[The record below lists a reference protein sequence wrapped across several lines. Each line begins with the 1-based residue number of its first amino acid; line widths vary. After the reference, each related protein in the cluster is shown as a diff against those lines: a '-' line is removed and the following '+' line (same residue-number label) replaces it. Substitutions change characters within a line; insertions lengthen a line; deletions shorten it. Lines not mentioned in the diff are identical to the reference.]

1 LDSKAKSEEGI
12 LMKLAVFVWEFP
24 PRIIGGLG
32 TYISEIAPRFV
43 KMGSDV
49 TVFTLN
55 DGTLEEHEVQNGI
68 DVYRP
73 KILNSEDVVPT
84 VVAEDIRRWGT
95 GIRFF
100 ADLTMSNILSA
111 DRLINQLVRKEHRD
125 YDAVI
130 VHDWLSIMGGM
141 IAKRELARPLIF
153 HLHSTEKGRNL
164 GEGSK
169 TVQNLEYVGG
179 EKADHLVTVSY
190 NMRDELISQG
200 LSQNKINVV
209 YNGVDPRKYDPGEVS
224 PERIQ
229 QVRGRYG
236 ITPDEYMVLFVG
248 RIVVVKGVDRLVQAM
263 TTVKKT
269 IPKAKLVIVGTSDMQ
284 YSIEE
289 LARTLK
295 LEDRVKFRF
304 EFIPEEDRIAHYA
317 AADLC
322 VFPSLY
328 EPFGIVA
335 LEAMSMAKPVVVGA
349 TKGSGMRE
357 FVIPNGPDKCG
368 LHINPYEPN
377 DIAWGITSALE
388 DVKLAKEMGMNGRR
402 LVLETYNW
410 DAVSARTLKL
420 YEDLLEADRSKK
432 QGAPK

>member
-1 LDSKAKSEEGI
+1 
-12 LMKLAVFVWEFP
+12 MKLAVFVWEFP

-43 KMGSDV
+43 KLGSDV

-73 KILNSEDVVPT
+73 KILNAEDVVPT
-84 VVAEDIRRWGT
+84 VIAEDVRKWGT

-111 DRLINQLVRKEHRD
+111 DRLVNQLVRKEHRD
-125 YDAVI
+125 YDAIV

-141 IAKRELARPLIF
+141 IAKRELHRPLIF
-153 HLHSTEKGRNL
+153 HLHSTEKGRSL

-169 TVQNLEYVGG
+169 TVRDLEYSGAQSANHV
-179 EKADHLVTVSY
+179 VTVSY
-190 NMRDELISQG
+190 SMRDELISQG
-200 LSQNKINVV
+200 FTQGKINVV
-209 YNGVDPRKYDPGEVS
+209 YNGVDPQKYNPSTVPKTKIDEIRSG
-224 PERIQ
+224 
-229 QVRGRYG
+229 YG
-236 ITPDEYMVLFVG
+236 IKPEEYMILFVG

-263 TTVKKT
+263 TSVKKT
-269 IPKAKLVIVGTSDMQ
+269 IPKAKLVIVGTSEMQ

-289 LARTLK
+289 LVKTLK
-295 LEDRVKFRF
+295 LDDHVRLRF
-304 EFIPEEDRIAHYA
+304 EWISEEERIAHYA
-317 AADLC
+317 ASDLC

-335 LEAMSMAKPVVVGA
+335 LEAMSMSKPVVVGA
-349 TKGSGMRE
+349 GTASGMRE
-357 FVIPNGPDKCG
+357 FVVPNGPDQCG
-368 LHINPYEPN
+368 IHVNPYEPN

-388 DVKLAKEMGMNGRR
+388 NIENARRLGENGRR
-402 LVLETYNW
+402 LVIETYNW
-410 DAVSARTLKL
+410 ESVAGRTLRL
-420 YEDLLEADRSKK
+420 YDDLLSK
-432 QGAPK
+432 GEMLS